1 MAASSS
7 HPLLEYLRRLHG
19 GKAADAALD
28 DMQLLSRF
36 LTSRDESAFTTLVQ
50 RYGAMVWGLCV
61 RLLGQTPEAEDAF
74 QATFLVLVRKASSL
88 HGPESLSPWLY
99 GVAYRTSLK
108 LRGQRAQRAAR
119 EAPLTEQIVEDRPE
133 SIWSDL
139 RPILDEE
146 ISRLPT
152 KYRLPVLLCYL
163 QGLSSEEAAQRLG
176 CAKGTVFS
184 RLSRA
189 RDLLRRRLVRR
200 GVEVSAGALA
210 AVLSENAVLRAAPSL
225 ALREI
230 TIRTSLLLVAGTTGQ
245 TLSAPLAA
253 LVEGVVRSMFLSKV
267 KFVGIVVLA
276 LGFVGA
282 GTGFFAH
289 DTSASPPSPPQV
301 KQDHGPVEAVAPVR
315 AQAAAPAQPN
325 PNPPGR
331 DPDAAARLRQ
341 QLSQD
346 IDYGGLEDAR
356 ATLSDALDQLS
367 KRYNLA
373 FDINEKAFEKGRPKD
388 AEDVARALIA
398 DPKPIPPMRTTLS
411 FVLRKILRRVQVDS
425 GATYL
430 IRRDHIE
437 ITTEAAVR
445 AELGIPANRPLLPLV
460 GDTLQGVSIA
470 EALRQLA
477 DKTGYNIA
485 LDPRVAEKHRASTG
499 IVELNNVPVDTAVRL
514 VANMAG
520 LSVVQLDNVLY
531 VTTAE
536 NAKNLHDEQAK
547 INTEKTT
554 KTETA
559 DGTRIIDAEKITKI
573 GTVRGARIIASL
585 LNDKGDLQWHPV
597 FQREAYKKAREN
609 LNVLMKAAYKSVAEG
624 NAPSDT
630 NIRDLHSNLEKIQD
644 TLQADV
650 GQLTPDEYIS
660 ADRFVRYVKSI
671 ITALKDTNAEPPE
684 KPTSEKPAK

>member
-19 GKAADAALD
+19 GKAADVALD
-28 DMQLLSRF
+28 DMQLLGRF

-61 RLLGQTPEAEDAF
+61 RLLGQSPEAEDAF
-74 QATFLVLVRKASSL
+74 QATFLVLVRKAASL
-88 HGPESLSPWLY
+88 HGPESLGPWLY
-99 GVAYRTSLK
+99 GVAYRTALK

-119 EAPLTEQIVEDRPE
+119 EAPLTEHIVEERPE
-133 SIWSDL
+133 LIWSDL
-139 RPILDEE
+139 RLILDEE
-146 ISRLPT
+146 INRLPT

-210 AVLSENAVLRAAPSL
+210 VVLSENAALQSAPSL
-225 ALREI
+225 ALREV
-230 TIRTSLLLVAGTTGQ
+230 TIRASLLLAAGTAGK
-245 TLSAPLAA
+245 TLSAPLAV

-267 KFVGIVVLA
+267 RFVGIIVLA
-276 LGFVGA
+276 IGIVGA
-282 GTGFFAH
+282 GTGFLGYRSDAQ
-289 DTSASPPSPPQV
+289 TPPSKPSPPV
-301 KQDHGPVEAVAPVR
+301 ANQDHGRVEAQAP
-315 AQAAAPAQPN
+315 ALAKAEAPAQPN
-325 PNPPGR
+325 VNPPAQ
-331 DPDAAARLRQ
+331 DNVASRLRQ
-341 QLSQD
+341 QLSQE

-367 KRYNLA
+367 KRYNLN
-373 FDINEKAFEKGRPKD
+373 FDINEKAFELDPPKD
-388 AEDVARALIA
+388 KEHVARTKIA
-398 DPKPIPPMRTTLS
+398 DPTPIPPMRTTLS
-411 FVLRKILRRVQVDS
+411 TVLHKILRRVQVDS

-445 AELGIPANRPLLPLV
+445 AELGIPANRPLLPLAS
-460 GDTLQGVSIA
+460 DTLQGVSIA

-514 VANMAG
+514 LANMAG
-520 LSVVQLDNVLY
+520 LNVVQLDNVLY

-536 NAKNLHDEQAK
+536 NAKNLREEQEK
-547 INTEKTT
+547 INAEKTT
-554 KTETA
+554 KTGIA
-559 DGTRIIDAEKITKI
+559 DGTRSI
-573 GTVRGARIIASL
+573 VSF
-585 LNDKGDLQWHPV
+585 LNDKGDLQWPPIL
-597 FQREAYKKAREN
+597 QREAYKKAREN
-609 LNVLMKAAYKSVAEG
+609 LNVLTKAAYKSVAQG
-624 NAPSDT
+624 DAPSDT
-630 NIRDLHSNLEKIQD
+630 NIRDLQSNLEKIQEA
-644 TLQADV
+644 LRADV

-671 ITALKDTNAEPPE
+671 ITALQNTNAEPTKKPAPA
-684 KPTSEKPAK
+684 KPTK